1 MSLSSRFSFPV
12 SRRRFVAGA
21 AAVAAGPLLITPGR
35 GYTRIRNGLGTPL
48 PAGVFTLGVASG
60 DPLPDGV
67 VLWTRL
73 APQPTTGG
81 GMPAQNFAVDWEVAE
96 DPGFSRVV
104 QRGSATATPEY
115 GHSVHVEV
123 QGLRP
128 DAVYHYRFKAGDQIS
143 PAGRTRTAPAAD
155 ARPSRLRFA
164 YASCQDYQAGYY
176 TAYRHMAAEDLAFVA
191 FLGDYI
197 YESPANPSAIRHHEG
212 TGEPTG
218 LVAYRNRHARYR
230 TDPDLQAA
238 HAAFPW
244 IVTLDDHEIDN
255 NWADEIPQDPD
266 QQSPSAFRARRT
278 AAFQAYYEH
287 MPLRRSSLPSGLDMQ
302 VYRRLR
308 FGSLASVHVLDTR
321 QYRSDQPATLAA
333 AQNPGL
339 TMTGPDQERWLTDGL
354 QTSGATWNLLA
365 NQVMWAQNDRK
376 AGPDQVFDFDNWDGY
391 RVQRRRLLELFGTGR
406 VANPVVLTGDRHC
419 TWVCDLRTDF
429 DNPATPVV
437 GAEITGT
444 SISSGGNPDVAAFHA
459 QYDPIKRESPH
470 WRYIDNRRGY
480 VVCDADDQ
488 RLLSSLRVVST
499 VWAQSATVST
509 AAQFV
514 VEAGRPGIAEVD
526 EHVAPAFRA
535 PLLGPVYDVHDDQ
548 QSFPLR
554 P

>member
-1 MSLSSRFSFPV
+1 MSLSFPFPV

-21 AAVAAGPLLITPGR
+21 AAVAAAGPLLITPAG
-35 GYTRIRNGLGTPL
+35 GYARIRNGLGTTL

-81 GMPAQNFAVDWEVAE
+81 GMPTQNFAVDWEVAE
-96 DPGFSRVV
+96 DPGFNRIV
-104 QRGSATATPEY
+104 QRGTATATPEY
-115 GHSVHVEV
+115 AHSVHVEV

-128 DAVYHYRFKAGDQIS
+128 DAVYHYRFRAGDQIS

-164 YASCQDYQAGYY
+164 FASCQDYQAGYY
-176 TAYRHMAAEDLAFVA
+176 TAYQHLAAEDLAFVA

-197 YESPANPSAIRHHEG
+197 YESPANPAAIRRHEG

-218 LVAYRNRHARYR
+218 LVQYRNRHARYR

-266 QQSPSAFRARRT
+266 QQSPQAFRARRT

-308 FGSLASVHVLDTR
+308 FGALASVHVLDTR

-333 AQNPGL
+333 AQDPAL
-339 TMTGPDQERWLTDGL
+339 TMTGPEQEQWLTEGL
-354 QTSGATWNLLA
+354 QSSGTTWNLLA

-376 AGPDQVFDFDNWDGY
+376 AGPEQVFDFDNWDGY
-391 RVQRRRLLELFGTGR
+391 RVQRRRLLELFGAGQVT
-406 VANPVVLTGDRHC
+406 NPVVLTGDRHC
-419 TWVCDLRTDF
+419 TWVCDLRPDF
-429 DNPATPVV
+429 DDPATPVV
-437 GAEITGT
+437 GAELTGT
-444 SISSGGNPDVAAFHA
+444 SITSGGNPDVAAFHA
-459 QYDPIKRESPH
+459 TYDPIMAESPH

-480 VVCDADDQ
+480 VVCDADGQ
-488 RLLSSLRVVST
+488 RLLSSLRVVDT
-499 VWAQSATVST
+499 VWAQAATVRT

-526 EHVAPAFRA
+526 EQAMPARA
-535 PLLGPVYDVHDDQ
+535 PRGPVFDVHDDQ
-548 QSFPLR
+548 RSFPLR